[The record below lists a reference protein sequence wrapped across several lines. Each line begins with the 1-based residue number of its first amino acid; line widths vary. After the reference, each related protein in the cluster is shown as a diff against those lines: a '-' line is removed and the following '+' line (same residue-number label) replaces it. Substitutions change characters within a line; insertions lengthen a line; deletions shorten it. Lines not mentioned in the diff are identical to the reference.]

1 MSDNKTLPLATK
13 PKEVKS
19 FAVGAAI
26 IKKNLKTLSNKPGVY
41 RMLGE
46 NEKVLYVGKAKDLTK
61 RVQSYTRQSG
71 LSNRIARM
79 VSATKSMVFIET
91 HTEAEA
97 LLLEA
102 NLIKTLKPSFNVL
115 LRDDKSFPYILLRTN
130 HPWVHL
136 TKHRGAKKKDGKYFG
151 PFASA
156 AAVTRTLNTMQRVF
170 LLRTCTDT
178 VFDNRSRPCLLFQIK
193 RCSGPCVDRISKQDY
208 SQLVDQAVAF
218 LEGRETS
225 IQKGLAEAMETA
237 SETQEYEKAAGL
249 RDRLSALT
257 QVQSHQNINARHV
270 GNADI
275 IAAHQIGG
283 QTAIQVFFYRV
294 GQNWGNHAFFP
305 RHDKDEPL
313 DKIIAAFISQF
324 YDNKPAPGEII
335 VSTLP
340 EDTDLMAEALS
351 LKADR
356 KVKINQPKRG
366 ERKALM
372 MDAVANAKSA
382 LMRHLAEKSSQT
394 KLLDGVKD
402 LFELDNPPNRIE
414 VYDNS
419 HISGTNALGAMI
431 VSGPDG
437 FQKNAYRKF
446 NIKNPDTA
454 PGDDFAMMREVL
466 TRRFKRLVKEDP
478 DRTNGMW
485 PDVILIDGGKG
496 QLSTV
501 MDVAQDLGVDDL
513 CFVGISKG
521 PDRNAGREQFHM
533 PGRETFMME
542 ANHPVLYFLQ
552 RLRDEAHRF
561 AIGSHRSK
569 RAKTIKKSA
578 LDQVPGIGAKRKRAL
593 LNHFGSAKEVENAGL
608 EDLKAVDGISEA
620 MAENIYD
627 YFHDG
632 G

>member
-1 MSDNKTLPLATK
+1 MPTTPVNPPKVNKSEA
-13 PKEVKS
+13 ES
-19 FAVGAAI
+19 FAIGSAV
-26 IKKNLKTLSNKPGVY
+26 IKKHLKTLSHKPGVY
-41 RMLGE
+41 RMIGAGD
-46 NEKVLYVGKAKDLTK
+46 KVLYVGKAKDLKK
-61 RVQSYTRQSG
+61 RVQSYTRKAG
-71 LSNRIARM
+71 LSNRIQRM
-79 VSATKSMVFIET
+79 VSATKTMIFIET

-102 NLIKTLKPSFNVL
+102 NLIKTLKPNFNVL
-115 LRDDKSFPYILLRTN
+115 LRDDKSFPYILMRTD

-136 TKHRGAKKKDGKYFG
+136 TKHRGAKKKNGKYFG

-156 AAVTRTLNTMQRVF
+156 SAVTRTLNTMQRVF

-178 VFDNRSRPCLLFQIK
+178 VFDNRSRPCLLYQIK
-193 RCSGPCVDRISKQDY
+193 RCSGPCVDRISKDDY
-208 SQLVDQAVAF
+208 GNLVDQAISF
-218 LEGRETS
+218 LEGRETG
-225 IQKGLAEAMETA
+225 IQKTLAKAMEAA
-237 SETQEYEKAAGL
+237 SESLEYEKAAAL

-275 IAAHQIGG
+275 IAAWQEGG

-313 DKIIAAFISQF
+313 DKILAAFLSQF

-335 VSTLP
+335 VSTMP
-340 EDTDLMAEALS
+340 EDNQLMAEALS

-356 KVKINQPKRG
+356 KVKITEPKRG

-372 MDAVANAKSA
+372 LDAIANAKSA
-382 LMRHLAEKSSQT
+382 LMRSMAEKSSQA
-394 KLLDGVKD
+394 KLLEGVKD
-402 LFELDNPPNRIE
+402 LFGLDTPPKRIE

-454 PGDDFAMMREVL
+454 PGDDFAMMREVF

-478 DRTNGMW
+478 DRTGGMW
-485 PDVILIDGGKG
+485 PDVLLIDGGKG

-501 MDVAQDLGVDDL
+501 MEVAEDLGVDDL

-521 PDRNAGREQFHM
+521 PDRNAGREHFHM
-533 PGRETFMME
+533 PGREAFMME
-542 ANHPVLYFLQ
+542 VNHPVLYFLQ

-569 RAKTIKKSA
+569 RAKAIKKSA

-593 LNHFGSAKEVENAGL
+593 LNHFGSAKEVENSGL
-608 EDLKAVDGISEA
+608 GDLKAVDGISETIA
-620 MAENIYD
+620 IRIYD
-627 YFHDG
+627 FFHDNK
-632 G
+632 

>member
-1 MSDNKTLPLATK
+1 MPSPTTDTKKATTS
-13 PKEVKS
+13 EVEN
-19 FAVGAAI
+19 FANGSAI
-26 IKKNLKTLSNKPGVY
+26 IKKHLKTLSNKPGVY
-41 RMLGE
+41 RMLGVG
-46 NEKVLYVGKAKDLTK
+46 EKVLYVGKAKDLKK
-61 RVQSYTRQSG
+61 RVQSYTRQAG

-91 HTEAEA
+91 NTEAEA

-102 NLIKTLKPSFNVL
+102 NLIKTLKPNFNVL
-115 LRDDKSFPYILLRTN
+115 LRDDKSFPYILMRTD

-136 TKHRGAKKKDGKYFG
+136 TKHRGAKKKNGKYFG

-156 AAVTRTLNTMQRVF
+156 SAVTRTLNTMQRIF

-178 VFDNRSRPCLLFQIK
+178 VFSNRSRPCLLFQIK
-193 RCSGPCVDRISKQDY
+193 RCSGPCVDKISKQDY
-208 SQLVDQAVAF
+208 GHLVDQAIAF
-218 LEGRETS
+218 LEGRETG
-225 IQKGLAEAMETA
+225 IQKGLAKAMEQA
-237 SETQEYEKAAGL
+237 SEKLEYEKAAGL

-275 IAAHQIGG
+275 IAAWQEGG

-324 YDNKPAPGEII
+324 YDNKPAPGEIV

-340 EDTDLMAEALS
+340 EDTQLMAEALS

-356 KVKINQPKRG
+356 KVKISEPKRG

-372 MDAVANAKSA
+372 MDAIANAKSA
-382 LMRHLAEKSSQT
+382 LLRNMAEKSSQA

-402 LFELDNPPNRIE
+402 LFGLESRPERIE

-419 HISGTNALGAMI
+419 HISGTNALGGMI

-454 PGDDFAMMREVL
+454 PGDDFAMMREVF

-485 PDVILIDGGKG
+485 PDVLLIDGGKG

-501 MDVAQDLGVDDL
+501 MEVAEDLGVDDL

-533 PGRETFMME
+533 PGRQAFMME
-542 ANHPVLYFLQ
+542 VNHPVLYFLQ

-561 AIGSHRSK
+561 AIGSHRGKRSK
-569 RAKTIKKSA
+569 DIKKSA

-593 LNHFGSAKEVENAGL
+593 LNHFGSAKEVENSGL
-608 EDLKAVDGISEA
+608 EDLKAVDGISET

-632 G
+632 S